1 MTPNMKIKKYYR
13 IAEKKFPQEK
23 DRKLLAILAESIRIN
38 GEEEPTKEEI
48 GF

>member
-1 MTPNMKIKKYYR
+1 MNKRKYYR

-23 DRKLLAILAESIRIN
+23 DRKLLAILAECIRIG
-38 GEEEPTKEEI
+38 GEEEPTKDEL